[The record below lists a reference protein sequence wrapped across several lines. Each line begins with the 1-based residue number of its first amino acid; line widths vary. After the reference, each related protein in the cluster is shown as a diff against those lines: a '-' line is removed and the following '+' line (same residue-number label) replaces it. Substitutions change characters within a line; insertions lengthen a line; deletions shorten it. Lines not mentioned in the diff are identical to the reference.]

1 MLFGSTTATPS
12 PDKPARRQHGS
23 KAQVSHPFPPGF
35 GVSRRVLEP
44 GAPVASL
51 DFVDPA
57 QANRPGVP
65 TLDERT
71 RLLLDFE
78 RESWKLAVRK
88 ERAIRERFGFSTA
101 RYHQLLNRAIDRPE
115 ALAFDPM
122 LVLRLR
128 RLRDVRRRRREAGK
142 LGIQV

>member
-1 MLFGSTTATPS
+1 
-12 PDKPARRQHGS
+12 
-23 KAQVSHPFPPGF
+23 V
-35 GVSRRVLEP
+35 E
-44 GAPVASL
+44 
-51 DFVDPA
+51 PA
-57 QANRPGVP
+57 QANRPGVSA
-65 TLDERT
+65 LDERT
-71 RLLLDFE
+71 RLVLDFE

-115 ALAFDPM
+115 ALAYDPM

-128 RLRDVRRRRREAGK
+128 RLRDVRRRRRAAGK